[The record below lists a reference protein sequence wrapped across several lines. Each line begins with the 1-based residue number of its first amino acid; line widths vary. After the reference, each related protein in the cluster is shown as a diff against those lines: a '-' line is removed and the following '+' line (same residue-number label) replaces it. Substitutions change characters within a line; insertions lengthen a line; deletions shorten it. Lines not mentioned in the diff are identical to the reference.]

1 VTGKAAGGG
10 ALRPARFAL
19 IYALLAA
26 AALTGL
32 YVALAGTDDIGWI
45 AVLGLAAFV
54 LVSSAGLYLALRLHV
69 ARLAESQTE
78 LLASLSRYRELF
90 EASPDPMWVYDFDTL
105 SFLAVND
112 EAVTRYGWSEAEFR
126 TMSLA
131 DLLDAADVPLLLARF
146 RRPGPG
152 PSVPGEWRH
161 RTKRGAHLW
170 VEVSAQS
177 IEFEGRR
184 AGLAVA
190 RDVTDRHAA
199 EEALVESEHQL
210 RLGFELSPVGMAII
224 GRDGRITRGNPALAE
239 LVGRSGPRG
248 LTGLPFD
255 SLLHPEDLPLF
266 QADADGMLDGAGPV
280 RSRALRLLRP
290 DGTTTHVAADMVLA
304 AETADEPQFFSI
316 QLRDTTH
323 EARREGLEKAKVA
336 IRDRIEQGQPLKG
349 TLDEVVLLIEGQLD
363 WALGV
368 VMRVRAGVL
377 ELAAGDR
384 VPPLLAGTLRSVA
397 VDPSG
402 APCSRAAARNE
413 PVVLTDVSASP
424 APARLPGLSAAGV
437 RAWCSW
443 PVSDPSGYVVATV
456 DALRTRPVPL
466 LPSEQDAMVA
476 AAELVAAAMEAS
488 RAPAPELPVDRPA
501 VTVRRVIDLREARRQ
516 RGDTGTGGAPGP
528 TEPPPPPP
536 GP

>member
-1 VTGKAAGGG
+1 
-10 ALRPARFAL
+10 
-19 IYALLAA
+19 
-26 AALTGL
+26 
-32 YVALAGTDDIGWI
+32 
-45 AVLGLAAFV
+45 
-54 LVSSAGLYLALRLHV
+54 
-69 ARLAESQTE
+69 
-78 LLASLSRYRELF
+78 
-90 EASPDPMWVYDFDTL
+90 
-105 SFLAVND
+105 
-112 EAVTRYGWSEAEFR
+112 
-126 TMSLA
+126 
-131 DLLDAADVPLLLARF
+131 
-146 RRPGPG
+146 
-152 PSVPGEWRH
+152 
-161 RTKRGAHLW
+161 
-170 VEVSAQS
+170 
-177 IEFEGRR
+177 
-184 AGLAVA
+184 
-190 RDVTDRHAA
+190 
-199 EEALVESEHQL
+199 
-210 RLGFELSPVGMAII
+210 
-224 GRDGRITRGNPALAE
+224 
-239 LVGRSGPRG
+239 
-248 LTGLPFD
+248 
-255 SLLHPEDLPLF
+255 
-266 QADADGMLDGAGPV
+266 
-280 RSRALRLLRP
+280 
-290 DGTTTHVAADMVLA
+290 MVLA

>member
-1 VTGKAAGGG
+1 VRGEAAGGHG
-10 ALRPARFAL
+10 LRPARFAFL
-19 IYALLAA
+19 YAIGAS
-26 AALTGL
+26 AAL
-32 YVALAGTDDIGWI
+32 AI
-45 AVLGLAAFV
+45 
-54 LVSSAGLYLALRLHV
+54 LYLVVAGSDRAQWAAIAGIAIFVVVSTVGLFFALRVYV
-69 ARLAESQTE
+69 ARLAASQSE

-126 TMSLA
+126 TMSVA
-131 DLLDAADVPLLLARF
+131 DLLDPADVPILMTRF

-152 PSVPGEWRH
+152 PSMPGEWKH
-161 RTKRGAHLW
+161 RTKRGAQVW

-224 GRDGRITRGNPALAE
+224 GRDGRISRANPALGE
-239 LVGRSGPRG
+239 LVSRGPRA
-248 LTGLPFD
+248 LVGLPFD
-255 SLLHPEDLPLF
+255 ALVHPEDLATF
-266 QADADGMLDGAGPV
+266 QADADGMLDGSGPV
-280 RSRALRLLRP
+280 RARALRLLRP
-290 DGTTTHVAADMVLA
+290 DGTTTHVAADMVLV
-304 AETADEPQFFSI
+304 AETADEPRFFSV
-316 QLRDTTH
+316 QLRDTTD
-323 EARREGLEKAKVA
+323 EARREGLEKARVA
-336 IRDRIEQGQPLKG
+336 IRDRIDQRQPLNG
-349 TLDEVVLLIEGQLD
+349 TLEEVCRLVESQLD

-397 VDPSG
+397 VDSSG

-413 PVVLTDVSASP
+413 PVVLADVSASP

-437 RAWCSW
+437 RAWASW
-443 PVSDPSGYVVATV
+443 PVVDASGYVVATV

-466 LPSEQDAMVA
+466 LPSEEQAMA
-476 AAELVAAAMEAS
+476 AAAQLVAAALEEA
-488 RAPAPELPVDRPA
+488 RTPAVETPTDRPA
-501 VTVRRVIDLREARRQ
+501 VTVRRVIDLREARQRQ
-516 RGDTGTGGAPGP
+516 RDTGTGGAPTGPPEPGP
-528 TEPPPPPP
+528 T
-536 GP
+536 

>member
-1 VTGKAAGGG
+1 MTSEAAGGHG
-10 ALRPARFAL
+10 LRPARFAL
-19 IYALLAA
+19 LYALGATLALAA
-26 AALTGL
+26 L
-32 YVALAGTDDIGWI
+32 YLAIVGTDSIHWSALAGL
-45 AVLGLAAFV
+45 AVFV
-54 LVSSAGLYLALRLHV
+54 VVSSGLLYLVLRRYV
-69 ARLAESQTE
+69 ARLAESQVE

-112 EAVTRYGWSEAEFR
+112 EAVTKYGWSEAEFR
-126 TMSLA
+126 TMSVA
-131 DLLDAADVPLLLARF
+131 DLLDPADVPVLLARF

-152 PSVPGEWRH
+152 PSLPGEWLH
-161 RTKRGAHLW
+161 RTKRGAQLW

-210 RLGFELSPVGMAII
+210 RMGFELSPVGMAII
-224 GRDGRITRGNPALAE
+224 ARDGRITRANAALGD
-239 LVGRSGPRG
+239 LVARGPRA
-248 LTGLPFD
+248 LVGLPFD
-255 SLLHPEDLPLF
+255 ALLHPDDLPTF
-266 QADADGMLDGAGPV
+266 QTDADGMLDGAGPV
-280 RSRALRLLRP
+280 RARALRLVRP
-290 DGTTTHVAADMVLA
+290 DGTTTHVAADMVLV
-304 AETADEPQFFSI
+304 AETADEPQFFSL

-323 EARREGLEKAKVA
+323 EARREGLEKGRVA
-336 IRDRIEQGQPLKG
+336 IRDRIDQGQPLKG
-349 TLDEVVLLIEGQLD
+349 TLEEVCRLVESQLD

-384 VPPLLAGTLRSVA
+384 VPPLLAGTLRSVP

-413 PVVLTDVSASP
+413 PVVLADVSASP
-424 APARLPGLSAAGV
+424 APARLPGLAAAGV

-443 PVSDPSGYVVATV
+443 PVVDAGGYVVATV
-456 DALRTRPVPL
+456 DALRTRPLPL
-466 LPSEQDAMVA
+466 LPSEEEAMA
-476 AAELVAAAMEAS
+476 AAVELVAAALEAS
-488 RAPAPELPVDRPA
+488 RAPAVEPPQDRPA
-501 VTVRRVIDLREARRQ
+501 VTVRRVIDLREARQRQ
-516 RGDTGTGGAPGP
+516 RDTGTGGTPPTGP
-528 TEPPPPPP
+528 TEP
-536 GP
+536 GPT